1 MSLQRLVAL
10 LAVVLGI
17 SACNSAPPPS
27 PVGEWDATIRTL
39 AGTDVPFRFQISG
52 DASNIAGA
60 FYDGEDQ
67 VRSVSGRLDG
77 DQLTLQFEQYGS
89 AVKVTWQGDRLNG
102 VYDRG
107 TRGAPYPFTAVRATS
122 AAAVA
127 DAPPIDG
134 DWRILTGRANEPA
147 WRFVVR
153 QKGDEISAAILR
165 VDGDTGTLTGRYR
178 DGRYVLSHFSGA
190 RPAVYA
196 VTPQPDGSLSVID
209 GKNVLVAYRESDP
222 RSASAPLPINP
233 AEHTRM
239 KNPAEPLRF
248 SFKDLN
254 GTLVSS
260 TDERFRGKVVLVSIT
275 GSWCPNC
282 HDEAPFLSALYRK
295 YHDQGLEIVG
305 LAYEEPA
312 QLADP
317 VRMRAFVKRYGLD
330 YPVLLVGTTDQLAE
344 SLPQAENLSA
354 FPTTFVVSR
363 SGLVREIR
371 AGFASRATGKLHE
384 DVTGELT
391 AVVERLLAERPAE

>member
-1 MSLQRLVAL
+1 MSLQRLVVVAAV
-10 LAVVLGI
+10 LAV
-17 SACNSAPPPS
+17 SACSASS
-27 PVGEWDATIRTL
+27 PATPAGEWDATIKTIS
-39 AGTDVPFRFQISG
+39 GIEVPFRFQISG
-52 DASNIAGA
+52 DASNISGA
-60 FYDGEDQ
+60 FYDGENQ

-77 DQLTLQFEQYGS
+77 DQLALQFEQYGS
-89 AVKVTWQGDRLNG
+89 ALEVTWDGDRLTG

-107 TRGAPYPFTAVRATS
+107 TRGAPYPFSAVRANL
-122 AAAVA
+122 AASVGE
-127 DAPPIDG
+127 APSIAG
-134 DWRILTGRANEPA
+134 EWRILTGRPDEQA

-153 QKGDEISAAILR
+153 QDGAEITGAILR
-165 VDGDTGTLTGRYR
+165 VDGDTGALTGRFR
-178 DGRYVLSHFSGA
+178 DGRFVLSHFSGA
-190 RPAVYA
+190 RPAVYV
-196 VTPQPDGSLSVID
+196 VTPQPDGSLKVVED
-209 GKNVLVAYRESDP
+209 KNTLVAYRESDP
-222 RSASAPLPINP
+222 RAASAPAPINP

-254 GTLVSS
+254 GTLVSN
-260 TDERFRGKVVLVSIT
+260 TDARFRGKVVLVSIT

-295 YHDQGLEIVG
+295 YRDQGLEIVG

-317 VRMRAFVKRYGLD
+317 VRMKAFVRRYELD
-330 YPVLLVGTTDQLAE
+330 YPVLLVGTTEQLAE

-354 FPTTFVVSR
+354 FPTTFVISR

-371 AGFASRATGKLHE
+371 AGFASRATGRLHE

-391 AVVERLLAERPAE
+391 AVVERLLAERAAE